1 MEMMDALKR
10 ALHEALLPELRAIRT
25 ERAWI
30 QTAVNE
36 VANTRIDDNQTQ
48 LVDQSRRIDA
58 TNQRIDETNKR
69 VDQRHSDL
77 LRHID
82 ETNQQIAETNRSIA
96 RLYEV
101 IVRRDEHQLVLER
114 VGRLERGLEELR
126 ARVGA

>member
-10 ALHEALLPELRAIRT
+10 VLHEAVLPELGAIRADNAEFKSILQLT
-25 ERAWI
+25 
-30 QTAVNE
+30 NE
-36 VANTRIDDNQTQ
+36 RIDDIQTQ

-69 VDQRHSDL
+69 IDQLHGDL
-77 LRHID
+77 LRRID
-82 ETNQQIAETNRSIA
+82 EKNQQIAETNRSIA

-126 ARVGA
+126 ARVAA